1 MKKTKQ
7 CLPASRRQR
16 GVTLLITLV
25 ILVVM
30 MLASVGIMRSV
41 DTSVAAVG
49 NMAFKQAADEA
60 TGAGVQQVL
69 QTVVSNWTVQLADHP
84 EFLDHDGAAGFGG
97 GVGYYASIQPDES
110 VEGIP
115 ALLQVRPPA
124 SDAHLILSGFDSA
137 GNSARIMIER
147 MCNTS
152 GAANG
157 KICQGGKI
165 PPSCK
170 ADDEDCALDV
180 DHGFMAYY
188 RISVRVDGPN
198 NTVSFAQSFVLL

>member
-1 MKKTKQ
+1 MKKIKQ
-7 CLPASRRQR
+7 HLPASKRQR
-16 GVTLLITLV
+16 GVVLLITLV

-60 TGAGVQQVL
+60 AGAAIQQFL
-69 QTVVSNWTVQLADHP
+69 QTVVSNWTVQLTDHP
-84 EFLDHDGAAGFGG
+84 EFLDHDGAVGFGG

-115 ALLQVRPPA
+115 ALLQARPPA
-124 SDAHLILSGFDSA
+124 SDAHLILSGPDGA
-137 GNSARIMIER
+137 GNRARIVIER
-147 MCNTS
+147 MCNVP
-152 GAANG
+152 GAANE

-170 ADDEDCALDV
+170 ADEKDCSPEDE
-180 DHGFMAYY
+180 HGFMAYY
-188 RISVRVDGPN
+188 RVSVRVDGPK
-198 NTVSFAQSFVLL
+198 NTVSFAQSFILL